1 MAKGKKGKKG
11 KNVDEDAEWDALEKK
26 QAAAKETGSEEF
38 ISFKNLIFIL
48 L

>member
-26 QAAAKETGSEEF
+26 QAAAKETGS
-38 ISFKNLIFIL
+38 
-48 L
+48 